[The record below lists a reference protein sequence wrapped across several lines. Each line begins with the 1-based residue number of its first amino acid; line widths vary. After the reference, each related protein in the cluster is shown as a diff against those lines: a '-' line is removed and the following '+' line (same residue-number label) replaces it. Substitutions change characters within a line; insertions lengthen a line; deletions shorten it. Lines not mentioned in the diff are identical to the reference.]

1 MNSPVKIPESR
12 IWFQKQSKPLTELR
26 INFKQIQFANAQRS
40 ISDIQETADWPPRKP
55 FEYGDFFRID
65 KHEQVL

>member
-26 INFKQIQFANAQRS
+26 INFKQIQFANAQLP
-40 ISDIQETADWPPRKP
+40 IGDIQGTSDQRRKKSLNYAD
-55 FEYGDFFRID
+55 F
-65 KHEQVL
+65 